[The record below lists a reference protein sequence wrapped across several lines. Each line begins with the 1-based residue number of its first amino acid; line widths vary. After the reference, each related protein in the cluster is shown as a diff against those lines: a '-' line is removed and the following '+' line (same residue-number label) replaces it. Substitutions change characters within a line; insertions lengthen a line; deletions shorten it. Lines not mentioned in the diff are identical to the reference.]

1 MKKIFFI
8 LFLITSFFIS
18 SNDIYSFGTNFWEIW
33 FYTNIVENIDKVEK
47 DIYKIDIIWN
57 EWTKDK
63 INNIIKNNC
72 LNDNVS
78 IEEIDSIV
86 NEWKIDSIYWK
97 ISDSCKTSN
106 WELTTEFL
114 LKLISAIEEIDRE
127 YKNQAKEKTNQI
139 FNIGSTWIYSDWIE
153 WNSPFDL
160 IVDLKNIDTIIFM
173 EDSEIYD
180 WNKDIDLNA
189 ILSDLTYIS
198 DEINKS
204 STINTIIN
212 TWNNY
217 SNEEFNVLN
226 TYNQINSQ
234 NIYSSYICSID
245 SSNSWLNY
253 NSLYFINSKYN
264 VNNNLL
270 NNSWSY
276 DNWDNSLDNF
286 DVTDN
291 PVSDYK
297 KVNDNW
303 VWPCDSI
310 FCIDIEFLIY
320 EHNLFSFWSNKIS
333 IEYLIKR
340 SNEHL
345 KKFTN
350 TSLVWSKMTINN
362 FELWL
367 KDLNLADIFHIWIQV
382 TKRPVPILQLEKE
395 NKVDESIYEKENQLK
410 FYYESYW
417 LDYERRNDLSLLRD
431 IETDKQ
437 IALNSSLLNT
447 QQYLK
452 KIPEFQKYLDDKTD
466 RKKLMWKIIENE
478 TKVWIIDDF
487 EYHFKE
493 IESFNWNI
501 KDYIINL
508 DKLISNM
515 LKIPSDT
522 WMN

>member
-57 EWTKDK
+57 EWTK

-106 WELTTEFL
+106 WELTTKFL
-114 LKLISAIEEIDRE
+114 LKLISAFEEIDRE

-204 STINTIIN
+204 STINN
-212 TWNNY
+212 CFHSHYSWYWNKH
-217 SNEEFNVLN
+217 
-226 TYNQINSQ
+226 YN
-234 NIYSSYICSID
+234 
-245 SSNSWLNY
+245 
-253 NSLYFINSKYN
+253 K
-264 VNNNLL
+264 
-270 NNSWSY
+270 
-276 DNWDNSLDNF
+276 
-286 DVTDN
+286 
-291 PVSDYK
+291 
-297 KVNDNW
+297 
-303 VWPCDSI
+303 
-310 FCIDIEFLIY
+310 
-320 EHNLFSFWSNKIS
+320 
-333 IEYLIKR
+333 
-340 SNEHL
+340 
-345 KKFTN
+345 
-350 TSLVWSKMTINN
+350 
-362 FELWL
+362 
-367 KDLNLADIFHIWIQV
+367 
-382 TKRPVPILQLEKE
+382 
-395 NKVDESIYEKENQLK
+395 
-410 FYYESYW
+410 
-417 LDYERRNDLSLLRD
+417 
-431 IETDKQ
+431 
-437 IALNSSLLNT
+437 
-447 QQYLK
+447 YLK
-452 KIPEFQKYLDDKTD
+452 Q
-466 RKKLMWKIIENE
+466 
-478 TKVWIIDDF
+478 
-487 EYHFKE
+487 
-493 IESFNWNI
+493 
-501 KDYIINL
+501 
-508 DKLISNM
+508 
-515 LKIPSDT
+515 
-522 WMN
+522 